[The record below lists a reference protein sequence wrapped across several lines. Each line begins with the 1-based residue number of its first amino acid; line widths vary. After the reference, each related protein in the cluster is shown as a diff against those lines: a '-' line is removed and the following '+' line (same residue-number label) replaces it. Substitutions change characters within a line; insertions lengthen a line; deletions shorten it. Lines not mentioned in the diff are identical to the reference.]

1 MTKQEPR
8 RLDVDRQEL
17 ETILERTRAGAL
29 SPEDHEKL
37 KAAVDT
43 LGILTRELEAKGT
56 SLDRLRRLLFGPR
69 TETTSRVL
77 GDVAGDQGGA
87 TGDGATVKEKRP
99 GHGRHGVA
107 AYHGADR

>member
-17 ETILERTRAGAL
+17 EAILERTRSSI
-29 SPEDHEKL
+29 SPDDHEKM

-43 LGILTRELEAKGT
+43 LGILTRELETKGT